1 MGIARGTASVE
12 LNDRELA
19 RIGIEEQVF
28 IAYGYQPVMISAGC
42 IRRPVLPVTEKAV
55 YFRFRIV
62 IRRSLQSDDIAETAI
77 M

>member
-42 IRRPVLPVTEKAV
+42 IQKTSASCEEKAV
-55 YFRFRIV
+55 YFQF
-62 IRRSLQSDDIAETAI
+62 RSLSEEVCSQTILQRLL
-77 M
+77 